1 MNLIYILLIIIF
13 VFYLYLIKSVKT
25 IENFYTFYL
34 PFYNKNVNEKIQKL
48 QQHKYNYFKYIF
60 NYKTFKI
67 GYTLE
72 SYNYIKLLSSL
83 ILEKTNLIKI
93 ELINYEHDY
102 NLIKDLN
109 NNKINLASC
118 SSVLT
123 NLFYQE
129 RINDSI
135 KKDLDLLYICN
146 TFKTY
151 LFFIIK
157 KELGIENFKNV
168 TNKLRIGV
176 LSINSSEYKS
186 FKIIASFLK
195 LRKNIDYVLVFKKNN
210 NEIYD
215 SLLSDNIQMG
225 IIASVFP
232 SKQLNT
238 FFIDNYKENF
248 IFLSIDN
255 LATNIFKQNAYI
267 EYESIDLN
275 NIPSFL
281 PKLINNTYY
290 QRFNPDF
297 KVFYYNNYLLT
308 NNQNDNKSIIQ
319 ILNIIR
325 NNIVLFNKMP
335 EFKYN
340 KMSKYTIG
348 FLKENVPIRPANYAR
363 KYLYDNGFYTNTD
376 NKNCKFFVGY
386 DNCNSESLKLNGFI

>member
-13 VFYLYLIKSVKT
+13 VFYLYLIKSIKT

-34 PFYNKNVNEKIQKL
+34 PFYHKSVNEKIQKL
-48 QQHKYNYFKYIF
+48 EQYKYNYFKDVF
-60 NYKTFKI
+60 NYKILKI
-67 GYTLE
+67 GYV
-72 SYNYIKLLSSL
+72 SNCYNYIKLLTSL

-93 ELINYEHDY
+93 DLINYEHDY

-129 RINDSI
+129 KINDSI
-135 KKDLDLLYICN
+135 KKDLNLLYICN

-168 TNKLRIGV
+168 TNKLRIGI
-176 LSINSSEYKS
+176 LSINSSEYRS
-186 FKIIASFLK
+186 FEIIASFLK

-215 SLLSDNIQMG
+215 SLLSNNVQMG
-225 IIASVFP
+225 IISSTFP

-248 IFLSIDN
+248 IFSIN
-255 LATNIFKQNAYI
+255 
-267 EYESIDLN
+267 
-275 NIPSFL
+275 
-281 PKLINNTYY
+281 
-290 QRFNPDF
+290 
-297 KVFYYNNYLLT
+297 
-308 NNQNDNKSIIQ
+308 
-319 ILNIIR
+319 
-325 NNIVLFNKMP
+325 
-335 EFKYN
+335 
-340 KMSKYTIG
+340 
-348 FLKENVPIRPANYAR
+348 
-363 KYLYDNGFYTNTD
+363 
-376 NKNCKFFVGY
+376 
-386 DNCNSESLKLNGFI
+386 